1 MHILEMNFTILILIN
16 YEHDTFVYY
25 IDTIKICLFDISL
38 YCVGTPDMFDISL
51 LCWDSRSIVVDCW
64 HYDYLFRFD
73 IFLLNARSML
83 SYIVNH
89 DKQTWQLNKVLKTFN
104 RMIWLLFVNLFNM
117 LKKMKNLWLCTKKV
131 LAL

>member
-51 LCWDSRSIVVDCW
+51 YCVGTPGLLLLIV
-64 HYDYLFRFD
+64 D
-73 IFLLNARSML
+73 IMIIYF
-83 SYIVNH
+83 
-89 DKQTWQLNKVLKTFN
+89 VLTF
-104 RMIWLLFVNLFNM
+104 FF
-117 LKKMKNLWLCTKKV
+117 
-131 LAL
+131 